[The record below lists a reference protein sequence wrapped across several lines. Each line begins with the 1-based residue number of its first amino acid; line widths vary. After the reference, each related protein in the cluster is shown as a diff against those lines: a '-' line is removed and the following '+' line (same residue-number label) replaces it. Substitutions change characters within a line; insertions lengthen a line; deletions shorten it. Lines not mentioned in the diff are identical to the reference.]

1 MKVSTRM
8 KAIGALIV
16 VGILGGIAP
25 LLMKVALREFD
36 SYQILFIR
44 FGLAT
49 FLIFPLLLN
58 SFKKIP
64 FKKSLLIIPSG
75 LLFTGNVF
83 FMVVGIQ
90 FTTSIVS
97 QLFYLLTPVIVSL
110 VGYFLFKE
118 RISNRRI
125 LSMVICFAGS
135 TFLILRSVQGG
146 TLINS
151 IGTLKGN
158 ILILCAVMSWSL
170 YVVYTKRMSQKFEPQ
185 IFLVSNFVIA
195 LLVSLVSFLFMN
207 ISVLATITQF
217 IQSSTPVMS
226 SLVTLAVINS
236 VLFFF
241 MYQWSLKYVS
251 AFIVAS
257 TTYLSPLSAAL
268 FAIPFFGERLSMTL
282 GLSAFS
288 IFLGSYLILTE
299 KK

>member
-1 MKVSTRM
+1 
-8 KAIGALIV
+8 
-16 VGILGGIAP
+16 
-25 LLMKVALREFD
+25 
-36 SYQILFIR
+36 
-44 FGLAT
+44 
-49 FLIFPLLLN
+49 
-58 SFKKIP
+58 
-64 FKKSLLIIPSG
+64 
-75 LLFTGNVF
+75 
-83 FMVVGIQ
+83 
-90 FTTSIVS
+90 
-97 QLFYLLTPVIVSL
+97 
-110 VGYFLFKE
+110 
-118 RISNRRI
+118 
-125 LSMVICFAGS
+125 MVICFAGS

-146 TLINS
+146 ALINS

-170 YVVYTKRMSQKFEPQ
+170 YVVYTKRMSQKFEPP

-195 LLVSLVSFLFMN
+195 LLVSLMSFLFMN

-217 IQSSTPVMS
+217 TQSSAPVMS

-268 FAIPFFGERLSMTL
+268 FAIPFFGERLSVTL
-282 GLSAFS
+282 GLSALS

>member
-25 LLMKVALREFD
+25 LLMKVALKEFD

-49 FLIFPLLLN
+49 LLVFPLLLN

-64 FKKSLLIIPSG
+64 FKKGLLIIPSG

-110 VGYFLFKE
+110 VGYFLFKD

-125 LSMVICFAGS
+125 LSMIICFAGS
-135 TFLILRSVQGG
+135 AFLILRSVQGG

-170 YVVYTKRMSQKFEPQ
+170 YVVYTKRMSQKFEPTV
-185 IFLVSNFVIA
+185 FLVSNFVIA
-195 LLVSLVSFLFMN
+195 LLVSIVSFLFMN
-207 ISVLATITQF
+207 ISALSTITQF
-217 IQSSTPVMS
+217 MHSSIPVMS
-226 SLVTLAVINS
+226 SLVALAVINS

-241 MYQWSLKYVS
+241 MYQWSLKHVS

-268 FAIPFFGERLSMTL
+268 FAIPFFGEKLSVTL
-282 GLSAFS
+282 ILSAFS

>member
-49 FLIFPLLLN
+49 LLVFPLLLN

-64 FKKSLLIIPSG
+64 FKKGLLIIPSG

-110 VGYFLFKE
+110 VGYFLFKDC
-118 RISNRRI
+118 ISNRRI
-125 LSMVICFAGS
+125 LSMIICFAGS
-135 TFLILRSVQGG
+135 AFLILRSVQGG

-170 YVVYTKRMSQKFEPQ
+170 YVVYTKRMSQKFEPTV
-185 IFLVSNFVIA
+185 FLVSNFVIA

-207 ISVLATITQF
+207 ISALSTITQF
-217 IQSSTPVMS
+217 MHSSIPVMS
-226 SLVTLAVINS
+226 SLVALAVINS

-241 MYQWSLKYVS
+241 MYQWSLKHVS

-268 FAIPFFGERLSMTL
+268 FAIPFFGEKLSVTL
-282 GLSAFS
+282 ILSAFS

>member
-1 MKVSTRM
+1 MQLSTKT
-8 KAIGALIV
+8 KAIGALILT
-16 VGILGGIAP
+16 GILGGIAP
-25 LLMKVALREFD
+25 LLMKVALVEFD

-49 FLIFPLLLN
+49 VFIFPLLIHTL
-58 SFKKIP
+58 KKIP
-64 FKKSLLIIPSG
+64 FRKILLIIPSG

-125 LSMVICFAGS
+125 LSMTICFAGS
-135 TFLILRSVQGG
+135 AFLILRSVQGG
-146 TLINS
+146 ALANS

-158 ILILCAVMSWSL
+158 ILILCAVLSWSS
-170 YVVYTKRMSQKFEPQ
+170 YVIYTKRMSQKFEPTV
-185 IFLVSNFVIA
+185 FLVSNFVIA

-207 ISVLATITQF
+207 ISAVSTVVQF
-217 IQSSTPVMS
+217 ARSSMPVMA
-226 SLVTLAVINS
+226 SLVTLAVVNS

-241 MYQWSLKYVS
+241 MYQWSLKHVS

-268 FAIPFFGERLSMTL
+268 FAIPFFGEKLSMTL
-282 GLSAFS
+282 ILSALS

>member
-8 KAIGALIV
+8 KAIGALII

-49 FLIFPLLLN
+49 LLVFPLLLN

-110 VGYFLFKE
+110 VGYFLFKD

-158 ILILCAVMSWSL
+158 ILILCAVMSWSS
-170 YVVYTKRMSQKFEPQ
+170 YVVYTKRMSQKFEPTA
-185 IFLVSNFVIA
+185 FLVSNFVIA

-207 ISVLATITQF
+207 ISVLSTIAQF
-217 IQSSTPVMS
+217 MHSSIPVMS
-226 SLVTLAVINS
+226 SLVALAVINS

-241 MYQWSLKYVS
+241 MYQWSLKHVS

-268 FAIPFFGERLSMTL
+268 FAIPFFGEKLSVTL
-282 GLSAFS
+282 VLSAFS

-299 KK
+299 KR